1 VTGRAAWDEEARNG
15 ITDLARRDE
24 ELRRRIEGRIG
35 AGSEG
40 SESGS
45 DSDELSDSEA
55 EEARLDSKLK
65 QLEHTEDDTTES
77 RLASMAFMKKAEAA
91 RRARNDEEIRDIQR
105 SLKTDDFEFFDDHP
119 EEEVSVGRRAFG
131 VNNKPQP
138 VDVIPRV
145 EKSEFEERASEDED
159 EMAARHEG
167 VSPLGQQRLDQGA
180 VESKTVSTAG
190 TASKRRMNGQ
200 ASAPI
205 SKTTAGTGD
214 RDHATTS
221 QAAKAPKHKSKPSES
236 QLDDYTSPSESEDGE
251 DSRAALARSIFA
263 GPDEVIQD
271 FAKEKKKTVEDEE
284 DKVID
289 NSLPGWGSWTG
300 NGISKKAQKRAKGK
314 FLTTIKGVSEDKRK
328 DAKLDRVII
337 NEKRVKKN
345 DKYLATE
352 LPHPFES
359 RAQYERSLRLPLG
372 PEFQTKISF
381 QDAIKPRLLMKQ
393 GIIKPM
399 ARPSA

>member
-1 VTGRAAWDEEARNG
+1 
-15 ITDLARRDE
+15 
-24 ELRRRIEGRIG
+24 
-35 AGSEG
+35 
-40 SESGS
+40 
-45 DSDELSDSEA
+45 
-55 EEARLDSKLK
+55 
-65 QLEHTEDDTTES
+65 
-77 RLASMAFMKKAEAA
+77 
-91 RRARNDEEIRDIQR
+91 
-105 SLKTDDFEFFDDHP
+105 LKTDDFEFFDDHP

-145 EKSEFEERASEDED
+145 EKSEFEERESEDED

-167 VSPLGQQRLDQGA
+167 VSPLGQQRPDQGA

-214 RDHATTS
+214 RDHTTTS

-337 NEKRVKKN
+337 NEV
-345 DKYLATE
+345 
-352 LPHPFES
+352 S
-359 RAQYERSLRLPLG
+359 RIMLTSDQETGEKERQVSGDRITASVRITCTIVSLPL
-372 PEFQTKISF
+372 
-381 QDAIKPRLLMKQ
+381 LLCL
-393 GIIKPM
+393 IL
-399 ARPSA
+399 R

>member
-1 VTGRAAWDEEARNG
+1 
-15 ITDLARRDE
+15 
-24 ELRRRIEGRIG
+24 
-35 AGSEG
+35 
-40 SESGS
+40 
-45 DSDELSDSEA
+45 
-55 EEARLDSKLK
+55 
-65 QLEHTEDDTTES
+65 
-77 RLASMAFMKKAEAA
+77 
-91 RRARNDEEIRDIQR
+91 
-105 SLKTDDFEFFDDHP
+105 
-119 EEEVSVGRRAFG
+119 
-131 VNNKPQP
+131 
-138 VDVIPRV
+138 
-145 EKSEFEERASEDED
+145 
-159 EMAARHEG
+159 
-167 VSPLGQQRLDQGA
+167 
-180 VESKTVSTAG
+180 
-190 TASKRRMNGQ
+190 MNGQ